1 MKENGD
7 KEDVRESPLLL
18 HMVRGMHNKKKKTCG
33 GIRGGEATVP
43 RFSEIT
49 TAERTCEGK
58 YSLWIL

>member
-1 MKENGD
+1 MKENRD

-18 HMVRGMHNKKKKTCG
+18 HMVGGMHNRKKTSG

>member
-1 MKENGD
+1 MKENRD
-7 KEDVRESPLLL
+7 KEDVKESPLLL
-18 HMVRGMHNKKKKTCG
+18 HMVRGMHNKKKETCG

-49 TAERTCEGK
+49 TAERNCEGK